1 MRSCSRALRH
11 QTVSFATQAL
21 FSRLLLRR
29 TFNIVAPFTILLAS
43 ALLLMAGSAA
53 DPHANAVPPQPQKL
67 PNYAKLPLSF
77 EPNQGQT
84 DNAVRYISRGTGYT
98 LFLTPT
104 EAVFS
109 LQQGKSGTK
118 IPSAYSTIG
127 KTGQAPS
134 ERPQDTVLRVRLVNP
149 SNTAA
154 ITALDQLPGQS
165 NYFRG
170 NDPTRWVKHVPTYAR
185 LQYSGIFPGVDL
197 VYYGNQGQLEYDFVV
212 SPEADSRSIRMNF
225 TGARALRID
234 RPTGDLVMTVGK
246 EEVRF
251 HKPIA
256 YQTESPDS
264 SSTHNSK
271 HFVAAEY
278 QIHASNHVSFAVGS
292 YDHTRNLVIDPT
304 LSYSTYLGGS
314 NNDYGTALAVDSSG
328 SAYLTGYTGSTN
340 FPVTPDAFQVT
351 CGGGCA
357 GSTYDAFVTKLDPTG
372 SYLVYSTYLGGSG
385 DDYGQGIAL
394 DASGDAYIVG
404 QTLSAN
410 FPVTPGAFQP
420 QCGGGSG
427 KTCPGGDIFITEL
440 NPEGNGLVYSTYL
453 GGSGVD
459 QGNAIALD
467 ANNDAYVTGFTQ
479 STNFPV
485 TLGAF
490 QTTCKCTTRSVAF
503 VTELNSTGT
512 ALVYSTYLGGS
523 FSDVG
528 YAIALDSSDDAY
540 LTGYTHSSNFPTT
553 PGAFQTTLNA
563 DTAAWVT
570 KMNSTGT
577 ALVYSTYLGGDT
589 TATTQCEACGT
600 SIAVDSSGNAY
611 VCGLTA
617 EQNFPTTPGAY
628 QTTFMGNTN
637 GHDAFIT
644 KLNSGGSALVFS
656 TYLGGN
662 GDTGATTLSVDS
674 LDNVW
679 VRGNT
684 KSTSFPITPGAFQLA
699 NAGAY
704 DVFVSELNSAGSELL
719 YSTYLGGSG
728 TEYGGATRL
737 IALDQNVPPGVYVT
751 GYTNSTN
758 YPVSEGAI
766 QTTPGGNNDSFVTK
780 FAPSPNVGLS
790 PALNFGYQTDGTT
803 SAPQTVTLMNT
814 GNTNLTV
821 SSVMIVGANAADFAE
836 TNSCGTIPPQG
847 TCPINVTF
855 TPSIIGSESADLS
868 VTDNAPGSPQQVSLT
883 GYGVGSGPTAVLS
896 PTRLGFATQLVGTS
910 SPSQKVTLTNAG
922 STALIITSVK
932 ITGDFSQT
940 NNCGSS
946 LAAGLT
952 CTINVTFKPT
962 APNTRTGTITLI
974 DNATGSPQTVALT
987 GVGTYVRLT
996 PGTLA
1001 FGAITVG
1008 DSSPAMKATFSNTAS
1023 FSLAVTISITGTNA
1037 SEYSQTNTCGSSV
1050 PANSNCTISVV
1061 FSPTAKGGALAS
1073 LSVADSGG
1081 ASPQLVSLQ
1090 GTGQ

>member
-1 MRSCSRALRH
+1 MPAYSRTPRQ
-11 QTVSFATQAL
+11 QTVSLTSAPS
-21 FSRLLLRR
+21 FSRILLGKLPRVGVVGSLLLA
-29 TFNIVAPFTILLAS
+29 T
-43 ALLLMAGSAA
+43 ALLLIAGSSAGPRAA
-53 DPHANAVPPQPQKL
+53 AKLSLQPKKL
-67 PNYAKLPLSF
+67 PDYGKLPLSF
-77 EPNQGQT
+77 EPNHGQT
-84 DNAVRYISRGTGYT
+84 NGTVKFVSRGAGYT

-109 LQQGKSGTK
+109 LRQGSNKVSSEYAAIGKSGQTT
-118 IPSAYSTIG
+118 PTS
-127 KTGQAPS
+127 GQPPDA
-134 ERPQDTVLRVRLVNP
+134 VLRVQLVGPN
-149 SNTAA
+149 SLAS
-154 ITALDQLPGQS
+154 ITGLDQLPGKN

-170 NDPTRWVKHVPTYAR
+170 NDPSKWVKDVPTYAK
-185 LQYSGIFPGVDL
+185 LQYAAIFPGIDL

-212 SPEADSRSIRMNF
+212 SPGVDSRPIRLNF
-225 TGARALRID
+225 SGARGLRID
-234 RPTGDLVMTVGK
+234 PPTGDLVMSVGK
-246 EEVRF
+246 QEVRF
-251 HKPIA
+251 HKPVA
-256 YQTESPDS
+256 YQNEPAGE
-264 SSTHNSK
+264 SK

-278 QIHASNHVSFAVGS
+278 QLHARNQVSFAVGS

-314 NNDYGTALAVDSSG
+314 NNDYGTALAMDSSG

-340 FPVTPDAFQVT
+340 FPVTAGAFQT
-351 CGGGCA
+351 ICGGGCA
-357 GSTYDAFVTKLDPTG
+357 GSTYDAFVSKLDPTG
-372 SYLVYSTYLGGSG
+372 SFLVYSTYLGGSG

-404 QTLSAN
+404 QTLSAT
-410 FPVTPGAFQP
+410 FPVTPGAFQTR
-420 QCGGGSG
+420 CGGGSG

-485 TLGAF
+485 TPGAF
-490 QTTCKCTTRSVAF
+490 QNTCTCTTRSVAF
-503 VTELNSTGT
+503 VTEMNSTGT

-528 YAIALDSSDDAY
+528 YAIALDSSDNAY

-553 PGAFQTTLNA
+553 PGAFQTSFNA

-577 ALVYSTYLGGDT
+577 ALVYSTYLGGNT

-600 SIAVDSSGNAY
+600 SIAVDSSGDAY

-628 QTTFMGNTN
+628 QTTFMGATN

-644 KLNSGGSALVFS
+644 ELNPTGSGLVVS

-662 GDTGATTLSVDS
+662 GDTGATSIA
-674 LDNVW
+674 LDASNNIW

-684 KSTSFPITPGAFQLA
+684 KSTVFPVTPGAFQTA

-704 DVFVSELNSAGSELL
+704 DAFVSELNNAASQLL

-728 TEYGGATRL
+728 TEYGGATKL
-737 IALDQNVPPGVYVT
+737 LVVDENVPPNVYVT

-758 YPVSEGAI
+758 FPVSAGSV
-766 QTTPGGNNDSFVTK
+766 QTTLGGENDSFVTK

-790 PALNFGYQTDGTT
+790 PALNFGYQNEGTT
-803 SAPQTVTLMNT
+803 SAPQVVTLTNT

-821 SSVMIVGANAADFAE
+821 TNITITGANAGDFAE
-836 TNSCGTIPPQG
+836 TNNCGTLVPQG
-847 TCPINVTF
+847 TCPISITF
-855 TPSIIGSESADLS
+855 TPSITGSESASVS
-868 VTDNAPGSPQQVSLT
+868 VTDNAPGSPQLSGLT
-883 GYGVGSGPTAVLS
+883 GYGIGSGPTALLS
-896 PTRLGFATQLVGTS
+896 PTSLGFAAQLVGTS
-910 SPSQKVTLTNAG
+910 SPPQKVTLTNAG
-922 STALIITSVK
+922 NETLTITSLK
-932 ITGDFSQT
+932 ITGNFSET

-946 LAAGLT
+946 LAAGLS
-952 CTINVTFKPT
+952 CTITVTFKPT
-962 APNTRTGTITLI
+962 APNTRTGGITIT
-974 DNATGSPQTVALT
+974 DNATGSPQSVVLT
-987 GVGTYVRLT
+987 GIGTYVRLT
-996 PGTLA
+996 PATLA

-1008 DSSPAMKATFSNTAS
+1008 DSSTPMKATFSNAAS
-1023 FSLAVTISITGTNA
+1023 FSLAVTISITGAEA

-1050 PANSNCTISVV
+1050 AANSSCTISVT